1 MRWICNLTATGRAI
15 RIVGALAIAFSVL
28 PFHSCDSNDST
39 NISQPPPEGRQ
50 WTVMVYMN
58 ADDGGSDSLEEFATQ
73 DFNEMEMVGSTEYV
87 TILAQ
92 LDRIP
97 GYDTTNDDWAGA
109 RRYLITYDP
118 TYDRSSASPDVTF
131 RSTLLQSLGEVDMGD
146 WRTLREFVKWAKTAY
161 PAKHYALVI
170 WDHGSGVNDFG
181 RKRSAAQW
189 RGVSFDDT
197 SDNFITTPQL
207 GLSLD
212 AVKPV
217 DIVAFDASLMGMVEI
232 AYEMRG
238 TATYLCASEE
248 SPPGE
253 GYRYDLWL
261 GALKQKPT
269 MTPEEL
275 ARTIVQVYVNDVGQR
290 TAVTE
295 AAIKLNKMAKLANA
309 VNAFASIL
317 QSYREEYAQSLA
329 NARNI
334 AQYYAD
340 PDFKDLYHYA
350 ELVYEY
356 VPVAEVRAA
365 AQAVMDAVNEAVL
378 LSAYKGAS
386 VANSHGLSIF
396 LPGPPPPFASTSYL
410 KTSFAKDTNWDEW
423 LQAQVR

>member
-1 MRWICNLTATGRAI
+1 MHRMRSFTANSRAMH
-15 RIVGALAIAFSVL
+15 IVSALAFVL
-28 PFHSCDSNDST
+28 LVLLFCGCDSNDST
-39 NISQPPPEGRQ
+39 RTIQPPPEGRQ

-73 DFNEMEMVGSTEYV
+73 DFNEMELVGSTEHV
-87 TILAQ
+87 AIVVQ

-97 GYDTTNDDWAGA
+97 GYDTTNDDWAEA

-118 TYDRSSASPDVTF
+118 TYDRSSANPDVTF

-146 WRTLREFVKWAKTAY
+146 WRILREFVKWAKIAY
-161 PAKHYALVI
+161 PAEHYALVI

-181 RKRSAAQW
+181 RKRGAVQW

-207 GLSLD
+207 GLALD
-212 AVKPV
+212 AVKPL
-217 DIVAFDASLMGMVEI
+217 DIIAFDASLMGMVEI

-275 ARTIVQVYVNDVGQR
+275 ARTIVQVYVNDVGKR
-290 TAVTE
+290 VDVTE
-295 AAIKLNKMAKLANA
+295 AAIKLNKMSKLANA
-309 VNAFASIL
+309 VSAFASVL

-329 NARNI
+329 NARNTT
-334 AQYYAD
+334 QYYAD

-350 ELVYEY
+350 ELVYQY
-356 VPVAEVRAA
+356 VPVAPVRAA

-378 LSAYKGAS
+378 LSAYKGDS

-396 LPGPPPPFASTSYL
+396 LPTPPPPFASTSYL